1 MKLAPSLEQA
11 FDASMEDQREM
22 DGAITSGAPAPATTV
37 DDGAAVRLLTVQPA
51 SMLRE
56 LETGETVS
64 CVESESIEHG
74 FGDIA
79 CVCYDWMAEAMV
91 RHGVRRPDGCTAR
104 WPLWAWAYR
113 RNGRGLLASE
123 VWGGPGDGEDYV
135 VLGLELPASRILLSS
150 FYDWSA
156 YPFGS
161 CGSTGGLSMP
171 DRGTIMRIDSDESGA
186 EMDKWFAESEA
197 MPLRAK
203 EKTWERVLR
212 TLDDLREPRRVDQY
226 GLVPEGVE
234 PVMLAGDR
242 MGVVSASGEYRPSAD
257 EEWFDWLQA
266 TMWTVEPGDVRRTW
280 RRGESLRGTA
290 SWLQWNQRHA
300 D

>member
-1 MKLAPSLEQA
+1 MAGTIA
-11 FDASMEDQREM
+11 
-22 DGAITSGAPAPATTV
+22 SGAPAPATTV
-37 DDGAAVRLLTVQPA
+37 DDGSAVRLLTVQPE

-56 LETGETVS
+56 LEAGETVS
-64 CVESESIEHG
+64 CVESESIGHG

-79 CVCYDWMAEAMV
+79 YVCYDWMAKAMIE
-91 RHGVRRPDGCTAR
+91 HGVRRPAGCTAR

-123 VWGGPGDGEDYV
+123 VWGGPGDDGDDV
-135 VLGLELPASRILLSS
+135 VLGLELPASRVLLSS
-150 FYDWSA
+150 FCDWCS
-156 YPFGS
+156 YPFVSG
-161 CGSTGGLSMP
+161 GSTGGLSMP
-171 DRGTIMRIDSDESGA
+171 DRETMIRIDSDESGV
-186 EMDKWFAESEA
+186 EVDRWLAESEA
-197 MPLRAK
+197 MPLEVK

-212 TLDDLREPRRVDQY
+212 TMADLRDPRRVDQY

-234 PVMLAGDR
+234 PVMLSSDR
-242 MGVVSASGEYRPSAD
+242 MGTVSATGEYRPSAD

-266 TMWTVEPGDVRRTW
+266 TMWTIEPGDVRKVW

-290 SWLQWNQRHA
+290 SWLQWNQHHA